1 VKRTLLVDGNSL
13 LKTGFHGIKNMYNG
27 EAHIGG
33 LFHFLKTLAYVIET
47 NLITKTIVFWD
58 GEDNSSFRRKIY
70 PQYKENRRKSYK
82 TEEELQSFYRQKFRV
97 QEYLEELYVRQ
108 GDFKKCEADD
118 MIAHYCH
125 TSKDEEIIILTLDR
139 DLLQLINDK
148 TSVLIQSMNTI
159 FKKGDLVPLNGC
171 SIISE
176 NVRLVK
182 AVCGD
187 SSDNI
192 SGIKLVGVKSLIKLV
207 PEIQTK
213 KIDLNYIIE
222 RIKNK
227 DKINKRERNIL
238 DGVTKNGILGS
249 DAINKNLKIISMGK
263 EFLTSEAKKGIIEI
277 NKESLDPKG
286 RHWKNALNLMMSD
299 GILNILPK
307 ANDSWVDFIKP
318 FLRLSRIEKDFYKNT
333 KIKKNEI

>member
-1 VKRTLLVDGNSL
+1 MKRTLLVDGNSL

-192 SGIKLVGVKSLIKLV
+192 SGI
-207 PEIQTK
+207 
-213 KIDLNYIIE
+213 NYIIE

>member
-1 VKRTLLVDGNSL
+1 MKRTLLVDGNSL
-13 LKTGFHGIKNMYNG
+13 LKTGF
-27 EAHIGG
+27 
-33 LFHFLKTLAYVIET
+33 
-47 NLITKTIVFWD
+47 LITKTIVFWD
-58 GEDNSSFRRKIY
+58 GKDNSSFRRKIY

-192 SGIKLVGVKSLIKLV
+192 SGIKLVGVKSLI
-207 PEIQTK
+207 
-213 KIDLNYIIE
+213 E

-286 RHWKNALNLMMSD
+286 REWKNALNLMMSD